1 MGAFSQSQALGIY
14 AAVALLARCGGSSQL
29 GANPVQ
35 QNLVLIDR
43 GAVACAALGR
53 SWMAPEAKK
62 SYVRRAD
69 SYWM

>member
-1 MGAFSQSQALGIY
+1 MMTRINYSSTQRRASA
-14 AAVALLARCGGSSQL
+14 CGGSSQL

-62 SYVRRAD
+62 SDLRRAD